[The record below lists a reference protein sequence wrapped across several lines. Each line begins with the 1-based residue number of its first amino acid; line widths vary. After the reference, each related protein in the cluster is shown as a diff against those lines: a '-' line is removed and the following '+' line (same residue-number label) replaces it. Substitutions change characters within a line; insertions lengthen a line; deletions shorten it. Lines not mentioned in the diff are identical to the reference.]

1 MVDDIQNRPHV
12 TVLSVLLTAFALRVL
27 AQMMQAISDVPWLP
41 PFEAWAAGGL
51 PYAVLLIVQVII
63 VAAVVEVIRK
73 LARGDV
79 RPQRKWAVWLLG
91 LGALYFI
98 AMAFRLVAGLT
109 FLADSPWFAASLPAI
124 FHLVL
129 AGIVLTLGHYHWA
142 RA

>member
-79 RPQRKWAVWLLG
+79 QPQRKWAVWLLG

-98 AMAFRLVAGLT
+98 SMAFRLIAGLT
-109 FLADSPWFAASLPAI
+109 VLADSPWFAASLPAV